1 MFDVALAAEGGV
13 VYDIDDRSA
22 GYSKQCADDDSDDGG
37 GRVRPVVGDV
47 RVDASRLGPRND
59 RDSGMR

>member
-1 MFDVALAAEGGV
+1 MFDVAPPGEGV
-13 VYDIDDRSA
+13 VVDNVDRSA
-22 GYSKQCADDDSDDGG
+22 GYSNSCADDDSNDGG
-37 GRVRPVVGDV
+37 GRVRPVVGDL